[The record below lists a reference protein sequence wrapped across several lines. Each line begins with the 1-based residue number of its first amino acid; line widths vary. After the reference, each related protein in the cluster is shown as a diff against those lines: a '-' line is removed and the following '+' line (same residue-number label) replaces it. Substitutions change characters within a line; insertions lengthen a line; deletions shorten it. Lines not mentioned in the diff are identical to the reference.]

1 MQYINNEYAT
11 AKVRDEYM
19 ERIQEYMNPN
29 PKPRNR
35 AERRKHNT
43 SKRKERFYE

>member
-19 ERIQEYMNPN
+19 ERIEKYMN

-35 AERRKHNT
+35 AERRKHTT